1 MTWYLTVVRPARA
14 RPAAAARDGG
24 GRESRKTARE
34 AYFPET
40 GTVEVPVFDRLALSA
55 GAAIEGPALLEE
67 PHTTTVL
74 LPGDTLRVDE
84 HDALLITVG
93 GDGA

>member
-1 MTWYLTVVRPARA
+1 M
-14 RPAAAARDGG
+14 
-24 GRESRKTARE
+24 
-34 AYFPET
+34 
-40 GTVEVPVFDRLALSA
+40 PVFDRLALSA

-74 LPGDTLRVDE
+74 LPGDTLCVDE

-93 GDGA
+93 GDDA

>member
-1 MTWYLTVVRPARA
+1 VRKALRPLTFLGTISYGLYLWHW
-14 RPAAAARDGG
+14 
-24 GRESRKTARE
+24 
-34 AYFPET
+34 
-40 GTVEVPVFDRLALSA
+40 PVFVIFDSGRLHL
-55 GAAIEGPALLEE
+55 EGPALLEE

-74 LPGDTLRVDE
+74 LPGDTLRVDD